1 MMLHLISLSAV
12 FWSENSPTV
21 PLPRRQA
28 ETSPAAPAEQI
39 LPVGSLDFVWQVEHH
54 TCNTPQLTGPD
65 SKGGAAQI
73 WSTSD
78 PFIRPDRPG
87 ATAPLGLDEGE
98 VVFN

>member
-12 FWSENSPTV
+12 FWSENSPMVT
-21 PLPRRQA
+21 LPGRQA
-28 ETSPAAPAEQI
+28 ETSPAATAEQI
-39 LPVGSLDFVWQVEHH
+39 LPVGSLDFVWQAEHH

-65 SKGGAAQI
+65 SKGGA
-73 WSTSD
+73 STSD

-87 ATAPLGLDEGE
+87 AIAPLGLDEGE

>member
-12 FWSENSPTV
+12 FWSENSPMVT
-21 PLPRRQA
+21 LPRRQA
-28 ETSPAAPAEQI
+28 ETSPPATAEQI
-39 LPVGSLDFVWQVEHH
+39 LPVGSLDFVWQAEHH
-54 TCNTPQLTGPD
+54 TCNPPKLTA
-65 SKGGAAQI
+65 KGGAAQI

-87 ATAPLGLDEGE
+87 AIAPLGLDEGE